1 MEPAGAGAR
10 EACGAWGLKGT
21 NRLQG
26 AQGSRPAVATS
37 RQRPAPLLAQA
48 RGCHLPGDPCTAA
61 ESHEEG
67 PTAWA
72 PARRVPWLV
81 LGEGPLIFAVVPSG
95 PFGSL
100 LPGRDGGRPPPGRW
114 AAPGA
119 NFTFPPSSFFFL
131 PSLFLTLSSPFLPPS
146 FPRDRTEQIN
156 KRMDRWTDDR
166 RGDQNAG
173 EQNVGF
179 PQDAGGALFVFRN
192 RSFPKAFRGIH
203 DSVEQPTGGPGVR
216 RARPACPGTGQCSAG
231 AGARASAGPPRR
243 LAPHSW
249 PPPCQASRGRDRC
262 SQVGLGTRTGAGE
275 GGSWGGRD
283 RENCELGSQGAWG
296 AGGSV
301 DKRTL
306 GAAACTC
313 RVCGCARVSVQ
324 APAGRGS
331 TLTPSWEPPP
341 PTGVREP

>member
-1 MEPAGAGAR
+1 MHVKSYDSLAIAQPMNLLAYNQLVIAYFDPAGAGAR

-119 NFTFPPSSFFFL
+119 NFTFPPSSFFSF
-131 PSLFLTLSSPFLPPS
+131 PPS
-146 FPRDRTEQIN
+146 FL
-156 KRMDRWTDDR
+156 
-166 RGDQNAG
+166 
-173 EQNVGF
+173 
-179 PQDAGGALFVFRN
+179 LF
-192 RSFPKAFRGIH
+192 
-203 DSVEQPTGGPGVR
+203 
-216 RARPACPGTGQCSAG
+216 
-231 AGARASAGPPRR
+231 
-243 LAPHSW
+243 
-249 PPPCQASRGRDRC
+249 PPPFSH
-262 SQVGLGTRTGAGE
+262 
-275 GGSWGGRD
+275 
-283 RENCELGSQGAWG
+283 
-296 AGGSV
+296 
-301 DKRTL
+301 
-306 GAAACTC
+306 
-313 RVCGCARVSVQ
+313 RVS
-324 APAGRGS
+324 PGIGRS
-331 TLTPSWEPPP
+331 
-341 PTGVREP
+341 R

>member
-100 LPGRDGGRPPPGRW
+100 LPGRDGDGLPQAGGQRQELISLSPLPVSFPSLPLSYSFLPLSPTEFPPG
-114 AAPGA
+114 
-119 NFTFPPSSFFFL
+119 
-131 PSLFLTLSSPFLPPS
+131 
-146 FPRDRTEQIN
+146 
-156 KRMDRWTDDR
+156 
-166 RGDQNAG
+166 
-173 EQNVGF
+173 
-179 PQDAGGALFVFRN
+179 
-192 RSFPKAFRGIH
+192 
-203 DSVEQPTGGPGVR
+203 
-216 RARPACPGTGQCSAG
+216 
-231 AGARASAGPPRR
+231 
-243 LAPHSW
+243 
-249 PPPCQASRGRDRC
+249 
-262 SQVGLGTRTGAGE
+262 
-275 GGSWGGRD
+275 
-283 RENCELGSQGAWG
+283 
-296 AGGSV
+296 
-301 DKRTL
+301 
-306 GAAACTC
+306 
-313 RVCGCARVSVQ
+313 
-324 APAGRGS
+324 
-331 TLTPSWEPPP
+331 
-341 PTGVREP
+341 

>member
-1 MEPAGAGAR
+1 M
-10 EACGAWGLKGT
+10 
-21 NRLQG
+21 
-26 AQGSRPAVATS
+26 
-37 RQRPAPLLAQA
+37 
-48 RGCHLPGDPCTAA
+48 
-61 ESHEEG
+61 
-67 PTAWA
+67 
-72 PARRVPWLV
+72 
-81 LGEGPLIFAVVPSG
+81 
-95 PFGSL
+95 
-100 LPGRDGGRPPPGRW
+100 
-114 AAPGA
+114 
-119 NFTFPPSSFFFL
+119 
-131 PSLFLTLSSPFLPPS
+131 
-146 FPRDRTEQIN
+146 
-156 KRMDRWTDDR
+156 
-166 RGDQNAG
+166 
-173 EQNVGF
+173 GF

-216 RARPACPGTGQCSAG
+216 RARPACPGTGAG
-231 AGARASAGPPRR
+231 TRASAGPPRR

-296 AGGSV
+296 AGGV
-301 DKRTL
+301 WTNGRL
-306 GAAACTC
+306 VWPPAPA